1 MFAGIPSFTG
11 SSSALATSSISS
23 RFETGPVNFGAFS
36 GSGGGNGF
44 SVTPFFAAVVL
55 GAVILYKRWK

>member
-11 SSSALATSSISS
+11 SSQAVAASTINS

-36 GSGGGNGF
+36 GSGGNGF